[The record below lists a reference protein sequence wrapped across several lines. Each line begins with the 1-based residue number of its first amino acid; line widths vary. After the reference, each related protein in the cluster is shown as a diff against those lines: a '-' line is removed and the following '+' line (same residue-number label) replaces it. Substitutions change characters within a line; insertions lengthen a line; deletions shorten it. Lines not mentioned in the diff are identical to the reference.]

1 MSALN
6 ARLTA
11 TSLLL
16 ATVLTGCGAGNSG
29 GSDATASASES
40 DSGAAVVAQNA
51 ATDTETDT
59 GTAAAQAVTQPV
71 GQQSAPLV
79 DNSDAGT
86 SSESLNQQFWQALD
100 SGSSDEQEETAAS
113 NDSSHVSDGT
123 HASDSTEVVSTEVVS
138 NAFPVADTSVESSD
152 SSGADESSS
161 GSDSSSSSD
170 SASELASWWENI
182 VVPATP
188 VEPVSHSG
196 GESDVVFDGSKQAM
210 IADRLARLNL
220 GATIETGI
228 TVGHQTAPEYA
239 ERSHAMQ
246 PDVLPEDAILER
258 LGR

>member
-6 ARLTA
+6 ARFTA

-40 DSGAAVVAQNA
+40 DSGAAVVAQNT

-59 GTAAAQAVTQPV
+59 GTPAAQAVTQPV

-100 SGSSDEQEETAAS
+100 SGSSDEPEETAVS

-123 HASDSTEVVSTEVVS
+123 EVVA
-138 NAFPVADTSVESSD
+138 NAFPIVDTSADTSELL
-152 SSGADESSS
+152 SSGGTSDADESST
-161 GSDSSSSSD
+161 SD
-170 SASELASWWENI
+170 SASESESTPWWESLAAPN
-182 VVPATP
+182 VPA
-188 VEPVSHSG
+188 VSNDSA
-196 GESDVVFDGSKQAM
+196 SDVPSGASDAVFDGSKQVM

-228 TVGHQTAPEYA
+228 SVGQQTAPEYA
-239 ERSHAMQ
+239 ERSYAMQ

>member
-51 ATDTETDT
+51 ETQNTAT
-59 GTAAAQAVTQPV
+59 GTGAPAAQAITQPV
-71 GQQSAPLV
+71 AQPVAQQDDSSV

-113 NDSSHVSDGT
+113 NDSSHISDG
-123 HASDSTEVVSTEVVS
+123 TEVVSH
-138 NAFPVADTSVESSD
+138 AFPIVDTSVDTSEPL
-152 SSGADESSS
+152 SSGDTSDADESST
-161 GSDSSSSSD
+161 SD
-170 SASELASWWENI
+170 SASESIPWWET
-182 VVPATP
+182 VAVPNAP
-188 VEPVSHSG
+188 GVSDDSA
-196 GESDVVFDGSKQAM
+196 SDVSSGAPSAVFDGSKQVM